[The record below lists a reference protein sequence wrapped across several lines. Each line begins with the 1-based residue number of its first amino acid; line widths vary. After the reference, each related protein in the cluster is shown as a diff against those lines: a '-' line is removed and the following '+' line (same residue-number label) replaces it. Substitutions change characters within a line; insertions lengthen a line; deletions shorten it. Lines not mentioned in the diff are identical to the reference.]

1 MRSLAVGIIGAGKM
15 ARAHIRAIR
24 SLDCARVV
32 ALASR
37 DRAKGTALCAE
48 YEIPHWYDD
57 YRTMLSEEQ
66 LDVVHDCAPNMLH
79 FQINRDS
86 ILSGR
91 HVLSEKP
98 LTCSARESGEL
109 VELARQQG
117 VHTAVNFV
125 YRHYPVPG
133 QIRELVRN
141 GALGEVWAI
150 HGTYLQDWLADDQ
163 VYDWRVEASHAG
175 PSRAI
180 ADIGSHWIDMAMFV
194 LGQEI
199 VEVCADMAT
208 FIPVRPGSSVQGA
221 HAVSAHGGRA
231 DHGSAQTVPEAPEN
245 VQVDTED
252 YASMLLRFEHGARGC
267 LTLSQVCHGR
277 RSGLSFTV
285 EGSKGSVAWRYEEQE
300 RLDIRMRNN
309 EALGRARSPDDQY
322 ATGSQTVATSASQ
335 YAQSAMIGS
344 FYGSILGGQASSQYA
359 DFEQGWR
366 VDSVIEAAVESARRG
381 GWVWLENLRLGK
393 Q

>member
-1 MRSLAVGIIGAGKM
+1 MRSLAVGVIGAGKM
-15 ARAHIRAIR
+15 ARAHIQAIR
-24 SLDCARVV
+24 SLDYARVV

-48 YEIPHWYDD
+48 YDIPHWYDD
-57 YRTMLSEEQ
+57 YRRMLSEEQ
-66 LDVVHDCAPNMLH
+66 LDVVHDCAPNVLH
-79 FQINRDS
+79 FQINRD
-86 ILSGR
+86 IMLSGR

-98 LTCSARESGEL
+98 LTCSARESEAL
-109 VELARQQG
+109 VELARKHG

-133 QIRELVRN
+133 QIRELVHS

-163 VYDWRVEASHAG
+163 VYDWRVEASQAG

-180 ADIGSHWIDMAMFV
+180 ADIGSHWLDMAMFV

-199 VEVCADMAT
+199 VEVCTDMAT
-208 FIPVRPGSSVQGA
+208 FIPMRPRPSLQST
-221 HAVSAHGGRA
+221 HAVSGHGGRSN
-231 DHGSAQTVPEAPEN
+231 HGSAQTGSQAPEP

-252 YASMLLRFEHGARGC
+252 YASMLLRFEHEARGC
-267 LTLSQVCHGR
+267 LTLSQVCHGW

-285 EGSKGSVAWRYEEQE
+285 EGSRGSVAWSYEEPE
-300 RLDIRMRNN
+300 RLDIRMRNS
-309 EALGRARSPDDQY
+309 EAWGRAPSPEAQH
-322 ATGSQTVATSASQ
+322 ATGSQPMAASSSQ

-344 FYGSILGGQASSQYA
+344 FYDSILDGQASRYA

-366 VDSVIEAAVESARRG
+366 VDCVIEAAVESARSG
-381 GWVWLENLRLGK
+381 GWVGIGSLSDKVLE
-393 Q
+393 